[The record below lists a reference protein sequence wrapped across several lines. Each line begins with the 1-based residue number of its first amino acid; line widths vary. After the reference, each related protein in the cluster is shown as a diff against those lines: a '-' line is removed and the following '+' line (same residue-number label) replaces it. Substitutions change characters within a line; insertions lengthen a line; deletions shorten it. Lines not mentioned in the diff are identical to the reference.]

1 MFFIIEKVIGQE
13 SKDTTDI
20 SWADSVLS
28 TLSLDEKIAQL
39 LMVRTY
45 SNKNAEYYTNTEALI
60 RKYNIGGLC
69 FFQGGPVRQ
78 AKLTNRYQKAAKTPL
93 LIALDAEW
101 GLGMRLDSTYS
112 FPYQMTLGALRNNDL
127 IYEMGAMIAK
137 QLKMIGTHIN
147 FAPVADVNNNEA
159 NPVINSRSFGE
170 SEWDVAQKSIA
181 YMQGLQDNGIIATA
195 KHFPGHGDTDTD
207 SHYALPVIKHSRER
221 LDSIELYPFRMLIE
235 RGIDAVMIAHLLVTS
250 LDSTP
255 NTPTTLSKKVV
266 TDLLK
271 TELGFK
277 GLVVT
282 DALDMKGVTENHRP
296 GEIELKAFL
305 AGNDILLL
313 PQDVEAAV
321 AEIKNA
327 VDTGLITEAMIDER
341 CLKVLQYKEKAGL
354 NNYKPVITE
363 NLYQRLNGIENEVLV
378 RKIYEE
384 AVTVLI
390 NDSAI
395 LPVNHFDTLK
405 TASLAI
411 GSTEINDFQ
420 KMLANYAM
428 IEHYNTPNKFTH
440 AQADDIISNLAGYDL
455 IIISVHKTT
464 LNASK
469 NFGLTPETFQ
479 LIDKLSEKKKVI
491 LALFSNPYGLS
502 SIMYPEKLAAVVMG
516 YQDNQIANEI
526 VAQIIM
532 GSMGSRGKL
541 PVFTNDSSFFHS
553 GIELKSIHK
562 LKYSLPEEMG
572 IASKDLNKIDSI
584 VLLNIR
590 EGAFPGCQVLVAKEG
605 RVIYRKSF
613 GNHIYGK
620 SQKVEDND
628 LYDLASLTKM
638 AATTLAV
645 MKLYDEKKL
654 DIDQTLS
661 HYLPEL
667 KGTNKEDIVIRDL
680 MVHQARLKA
689 WIPFYLDTT
698 KDKKPDPKFYTIAPD
713 SSHQTQVAKNLFIKD
728 DYKGAIYDSIVT
740 STLLKKKEYVYSDLG
755 FYFLCR
761 IVESLT
767 AKPLDE
773 YCNEVFYK
781 PLGLKTMCFNPLNRF
796 ELSDIVPTE
805 NDDYFRNQL
814 VHGYVHDPG
823 AAMFGGVAGHA
834 GLFSNA
840 GDIAVIMQMLLQE
853 GEYGGRQYLAPETV
867 REFTKQQFPLD
878 KNRRGIGFDKPDP
891 EIKEDGPTCDSVSNS
906 SYGHTGFTGT
916 YAWADPE
923 YDLVYIFL
931 SNRIYPTAKNTKINK
946 MKTRKSIQQVIY
958 DAILKAEKRKKDK
971 PYSGISKDELK

>member
-1 MFFIIEKVIGQE
+1 MISRLNNYILLFLILLCILAGATNIIAQQTE
-13 SKDTTDI
+13 DTI
-20 SWADSVLS
+20 QSSWADSVLS
-28 TLSLDEKIAQL
+28 SLTLEEKIAQL
-39 LMVRTY
+39 MMIRTF
-45 SNKNAEYYTNTEALI
+45 SNKNAEFYSKTEATI
-60 RKYNIGGLC
+60 RKFNIGGLC

-112 FPYQMTLGALRNNDL
+112 FPYQMTLGALRNNEL
-127 IYEMGAMIAK
+127 IYEMGALVAK

-207 SHYALPVIKHSRER
+207 SHFALPVIKHSRER
-221 LDSIELYPFRMLIE
+221 LDSIELYPFRLLIE

-296 GEIELKAFL
+296 GEIELKAFI

-313 PQDVEAAV
+313 PQDVEAAIT
-321 AEIKNA
+321 EIKNA

-354 NNYKPVITE
+354 NNYKPVVTE
-363 NLYQRLNGIENEVLV
+363 NLYQRLNGIENEVLT
-378 RKIYEE
+378 RKIYKE
-384 AVTVLI
+384 AVTVLL
-390 NDSAI
+390 NDTSV
-395 LPVNHFDTLK
+395 LPVRRPDTLK
-405 TASLAI
+405 IASLAI
-411 GSTEINDFQ
+411 GSTMINDFQ
-420 KMLANYAM
+420 KMLANYAL
-428 IEHYNTPNKFTH
+428 IEHYNTPNKFDH
-440 AQADDIISNLAGYDL
+440 AQGDEIISKLAGYDL
-455 IIISVHKTT
+455 VIIGVHNTT
-464 LNASK
+464 LIASK

-479 LIDKLSEKKKVI
+479 LIDKISEKKKVI

-516 YQDNQIANEI
+516 YQDDKMANEI
-526 VAQIIM
+526 AAQMIM

-553 GIELKSIHK
+553 GIELKSLHK
-562 LKYSLPEEMG
+562 LNYSLPEEMG
-572 IASKDLNKIDSI
+572 IASNDLNKIDSI
-584 VLLNIR
+584 VQLNIK
-590 EGAFPGCQVLVAKEG
+590 EGVFPGCQILVAKEG
-605 RVIYRKSF
+605 SIIYWKSF

-620 SQKVEDND
+620 SQQVEDND

-661 HYLPEL
+661 YYLPEL
-667 KGTNKEDIVIRDL
+667 KGTNKEDIIIREL
-680 MVHQARLKA
+680 MAHQARLKA

-698 KDKKPDPKFYTIAPD
+698 KDKKPDLKFYTIVPD
-713 SSHQTQVAKNLFIKD
+713 SSHQIQVAKNLFMRD
-728 DYKGAIYDSIVT
+728 DYKSALYDSIV
-740 STLLKKKEYVYSDLG
+740 SSPLLKKKNMS
-755 FYFLCR
+755 
-761 IVESLT
+761 T
-767 AKPLDE
+767 AIW
-773 YCNEVFYK
+773 VF
-781 PLGLKTMCFNPLNRF
+781 T
-796 ELSDIVPTE
+796 SS
-805 NDDYFRNQL
+805 
-814 VHGYVHDPG
+814 
-823 AAMFGGVAGHA
+823 A
-834 GLFSNA
+834 GLW
-840 GDIAVIMQMLLQE
+840 
-853 GEYGGRQYLAPETV
+853 
-867 REFTKQQFPLD
+867 
-878 KNRRGIGFDKPDP
+878 KP
-891 EIKEDGPTCDSVSNS
+891 
-906 SYGHTGFTGT
+906 
-916 YAWADPE
+916 
-923 YDLVYIFL
+923 
-931 SNRIYPTAKNTKINK
+931 
-946 MKTRKSIQQVIY
+946 
-958 DAILKAEKRKKDK
+958 
-971 PYSGISKDELK
+971 